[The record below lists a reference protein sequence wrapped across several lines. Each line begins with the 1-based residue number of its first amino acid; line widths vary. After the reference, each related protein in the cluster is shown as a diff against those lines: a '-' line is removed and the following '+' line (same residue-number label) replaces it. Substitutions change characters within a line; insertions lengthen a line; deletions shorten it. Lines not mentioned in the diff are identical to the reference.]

1 MEGGLGSG
9 LVLELGFNTGFDFSS
24 TIFFK
29 IALYSDKNEQKK
41 VEL

>member
-29 IALYSDKNEQKK
+29 NSTI
-41 VEL
+41 